1 MTRLHVTA
9 LAMLVGAA
17 LGGAALGGGAIEA
30 LHAQARPPVY
40 YVIDFSEI
48 VDPVGWSAL
57 GNRTNAVAAQLFKE
71 FGGEYLTR
79 TDHITAVDGGA
90 APKRFVVI
98 RFDSAERAMAWYN
111 SPTQKKV
118 NEIRLKTTKSRAFL
132 VEGQ

>member
-1 MTRLHVTA
+1 MKTLHATA
-9 LAMLVGAA
+9 LSLLVGAA
-17 LGGAALGGGAIEA
+17 IGGGAIEA

-48 VDPVGWSAL
+48 VDAIGWSAL

-71 FGGEYLTR
+71 FGGQYVTR

-90 APKRFVVI
+90 APKRMVII
-98 RFDSAERAMAWYN
+98 RFDTAEQAKASYN

-118 NEIRLKTTKSRAFL
+118 TNIRLQTTKSRAFL
-132 VEGQ
+132 VEGL

>member
-1 MTRLHVTA
+1 MKTLHVTA
-9 LAMLVGAA
+9 LAIVA
-17 LGGAALGGGAIEA
+17 GAALGGGAIEA

-48 VDPVGWSAL
+48 VDPLGWSAL

-71 FGGEYLTR
+71 FGGQYLTR
-79 TDHITAVDGGA
+79 TDHITAVDGGP
-90 APKRFVVI
+90 APRRFVVI
-98 RFDSAERAMAWYN
+98 RFDSVEQAKAWYD

-132 VEGQ
+132 VEGL